1 MLVVAGLIVGWL
13 AGSAMKGGGY
23 GFVGDIA
30 VATIGALAGVWLVT
44 FVVPE
49 AERGGLLG
57 PAIGGAVAAALFVIA
72 ARLLTRRTGP
82 AGTPSSAK
90 LPDRESAPDP
100 ATASDGRPH

>member
-30 VATIGALAGVWLVT
+30 VAAIGAISGVWLVA

-49 AERGGLLG
+49 ADRGGLAG
-57 PAIGGAVAAALFVIA
+57 PAIGGAVAAVLFVIS

-82 AGTPSSAK
+82 GRTPAAK
-90 LPDRESAPDP
+90 PPPAESAPTP
-100 ATASDGRPH
+100 LG